1 MRFSGVSEI
10 VGTII
15 LLAIVL
21 IAGVTI
27 YAYVMNQGNIVSGGA
42 NVQLSVVSLS
52 AVPGGAGLLSL
63 SVVNAGSVPLSSV
76 AVSLSTGGSTVFS
89 TGTASGSSWASV
101 FGGSAWHSQGATPY
115 TATVSV
121 SPGIY
126 QVTADWVNT
135 GGPGMS
141 AITYSGAEAASQ
153 GWQTSASATFYSSY
167 SQVAANPLN
176 PQGFGTVMATG
187 ALPTAEFDY
196 GTPNSYQGNTYLG
209 LLCQPFP
216 TPFTALNNFD
226 GYPTEYGYTAFT
238 YMVFT
243 SSVTFN
249 IETDDEMAV
258 FYQAAVVSS
267 GQALPLSLVIPSGV
281 LSGTTYNVVV
291 AVSSVQGSAVVSQ
304 QVVAQ

>member
-141 AITYSGAEAASQ
+141 AITFSGAEASSQ
-153 GWQTSASATFYSSY
+153 GWQAMGSTSFTSSY
-167 SQVAANPLN
+167 SVVEANPLD
-176 PQGFGTVMATG
+176 PPGTAVQASG
-187 ALPTAEFDY
+187 VLPAAEYDY
-196 GTPNSYQGNTYLG
+196 GTLNSYQGNAYLG
-209 LLCQPFP
+209 LPCQPFP
-216 TPFTALNNFD
+216 APFGFLNVFGGGL
-226 GYPTEYGYTAFT
+226 GYAAST

-249 IETDDEMAV
+249 IETDDAMEV
-258 FYQAAVVSS
+258 FYRAATVTP
-267 GQALPLSLVIPSGV
+267 GQALPLSFVIPSGI
-281 LSGTTYNVVV
+281 LSGTTYNVIVT
-291 AVSSVQGSAVVSQ
+291 STSPQGSAGTSQ